1 MRGCRVQNETSY
13 YFAICTPGWAS
24 LSHVFSQVWMK
35 MKDTLVKEVKERAES
50 SQALNYLRFAITAF
64 CLFNLT
70 YMCSSGILVNR
81 RMSLFLAVLCISVWR
96 GLAGNAFLYNNMPV
110 VCQNS
115 LWSLA
120 KFVCGALPNLFV
132 DPCQICLWSCVKFV
146 CGALPNLFVE
156 LCQICMWS
164 CAKFV
169 CGAMSNLFVELC
181 QICMWSYAKFVCGVV
196 PNFTWSYAK
205 FTCVTLPN

>member
-1 MRGCRVQNETSY
+1 MPSPNETSY
-13 YFAICTPGWAS
+13 YFVICTPGWAS
-24 LSHVFSQVWMK
+24 LSHVFKCYFSG
-35 MKDTLVKEVKERAES
+35 LNENEGHAGEGEGGVKRS
-50 SQALNYLRFAITAF
+50 NYLRFAITAF

-164 CAKFV
+164 CVKFV
-169 CGAMSNLFVELC
+169 CGAVPNLYVELC
-181 QICMWSYAKFVCGVV
+181 QIC
-196 PNFTWSYAK
+196 
-205 FTCVTLPN
+205 L